1 AGQVPADQREGIR
14 WRRDGQGAGLPGS
27 YVRHQRPRTFDRWST
42 WTVGDAAGLGHFDR
56 YLLAPLEGALHG
68 RRLRWTVRRR
78 QPASGGECLLAG
90 LEDRARRPLAAI
102 RSRFRR
108 RARRLRRPA
117 LVWGADDPED
127 DRVLGR
133 TGHRARL
140 RLPAGRLGRLRAGRL
155 RWIASPLDQWQAD
168 AGRGPHRRLPVGG
181 GQPPPRGALK

>member
-1 AGQVPADQREGIR
+1 MLDPDHGRIVAVDLGVQPLAFVRKLQHLVLRAAAVRRHTQAGQVPADQREGIR

-127 DRVLGR
+127 
-133 TGHRARL
+133 
-140 RLPAGRLGRLRAGRL
+140 
-155 RWIASPLDQWQAD
+155 
-168 AGRGPHRRLPVGG
+168 
-181 GQPPPRGALK
+181 